1 MWYTVANAVGFINTI
16 MDKDMKQYR
25 ANFKSRLFAKCLKWL
40 VFILIVIVGAH
51 NFELVKQYYLF
62 IILAA
67 LILLLAR

>member
-1 MWYTVANAVGFINTI
+1 MKLHGANS
-16 MDKDMKQYR
+16 
-25 ANFKSRLFAKCLKWL
+25 KSRLFANCFKWL
-40 VFILIVIVGAH
+40 GFILIVLVGAH